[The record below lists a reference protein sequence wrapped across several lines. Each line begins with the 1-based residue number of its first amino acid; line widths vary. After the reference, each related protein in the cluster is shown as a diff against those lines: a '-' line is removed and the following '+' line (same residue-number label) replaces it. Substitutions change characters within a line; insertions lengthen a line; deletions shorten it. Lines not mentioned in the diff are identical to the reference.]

1 MASKGPGPA
10 DLLDVAFL
18 PLSDG
23 RQMIIPLSALA
34 EVQQV
39 NFAGR
44 SEGDL
49 GDFTWRGYDLKIDT
63 LDGRCGL
70 AEPPAERLT
79 TVGVFKADKDMD
91 PPFHALAFCGTAA
104 PGRIEHGWLNEVDLP
119 VEGAFA
125 GATRLHNELYLI
137 PDLAKMFFSAG

>member
-1 MASKGPGPA
+1 MANSA
-10 DLLDVAFL
+10 ATDNLEVAML

-23 RQMIIPLSALA
+23 RQIMVPLQALA

-44 SEGDL
+44 PMGDL
-49 GDFTWRGYDLKIDT
+49 GEFTWRGYELAIQS
-63 LDGRCGL
+63 LDEVCGL
-70 AEPPAERLT
+70 PAPDPERLT

-91 PPFHALAFCGTAA
+91 PPFRALAFSGTAS
-104 PGRIEHGWLNEVDLP
+104 PGSVEPSWLTSVDLP
-119 VEGAFA
+119 REGVFV

-137 PDLAKMFFSAG
+137 PDLPRMLFEAS

>member
-1 MASKGPGPA
+1 MATSGA
-10 DLLDVAFL
+10 TDNLEVAML

-23 RQMIIPLSALA
+23 RQIMVPLQALA

-44 SEGDL
+44 PAGDL
-49 GDFTWRGYDLKIDT
+49 GEFTWRGYELSIQS
-63 LDGRCGL
+63 LDEVCGL
-70 AEPPAERLT
+70 PAPSPERLT

-91 PPFHALAFCGTAA
+91 PPFRALAFSGTAS
-104 PGRIEHGWLNEVDLP
+104 PGRVEPSWLTTVDLP
-119 VEGAFA
+119 PEGVFV

-137 PDLAKMFFSAG
+137 PDLPRMLYGAG

>member
-1 MASKGPGPA
+1 MSNSAPQ
-10 DLLDVAFL
+10 LNLEVAML

-23 RQMIIPLSALA
+23 RQIIVPLQALA

-44 SEGDL
+44 PPGDL
-49 GDFTWRGYDLKIDT
+49 GEFTWRGYDLEIQS
-63 LDGRCGL
+63 LDEVCGL
-70 AEPPAERLT
+70 PAPGPERLT

-91 PPFHALAFCGTAA
+91 PPFRALAFSGTAS
-104 PGRIEHGWLNEVDLP
+104 PGSVEASALSSVDLP
-119 VEGAFA
+119 PDGVFV

-137 PDLAKMFFSAG
+137 PDLPRMLYGEG